1 MPRVYG
7 AYARNVVQ
15 LGKESSP
22 GTPVAATTIW
32 RGAAASSEDWESYR
46 LMEEQVGQLYPASDA
61 IYELMSGAKVSFPET
76 DLTLEQLAIVLDA
89 GVQAATPTG
98 AGPYQRVYND
108 VPGTVNTPSYW
119 TIQTGNVDVSD
130 DTQQTVQCVVE
141 NFSLSAEANSAWR
154 ISSSWIGKSSGAA
167 ALTGGLS
174 LPAVTVATLPMTKL
188 YIDAA
193 GGTAGSTQY
202 SGVLMGARIQRSTGF
217 KPVLIGDG
225 SNAFSVYKQV
235 PPEATFAITIELEKD
250 GTSLASQE
258 RAIWRSR
265 VIRQLGLELKSA
277 GTPNCFITWAGRY
290 SRVGSYENREG
301 NTVLT
306 LEGRMVNLPAKS
318 LFMKFVHDSSIA
330 TL

>member
-1 MPRVYG
+1 
-7 AYARNVVQ
+7 
-15 LGKESSP
+15 
-22 GTPVAATTIW
+22 
-32 RGAAASSEDWESYR
+32 
-46 LMEEQVGQLYPASDA
+46 VGQLYPTSDVV
-61 IYELMSGAKVSFPET
+61 YELMSGAKVSFPET
-76 DLTLEQLAIVLDA
+76 DMTLEQMAIVLDA
-89 GVQAATPTG
+89 GIQAATPTG
-98 AGPYQRVYND
+98 VGPYQRVYND

-141 NFSLSAEANSAWR
+141 SFSMSAEANSAWR
-154 ISSSWIGKSSGAA
+154 IASNWIGKSSGAA

-174 LPAVTVATLPMTKL
+174 LPSVTVATLPMTKL

-225 SNAFSVYKQV
+225 STAFSVYKQI
-235 PPEATFAITIELEKD
+235 PPEATFAITIELEKNV
-250 GTSLASQE
+250 TSLAAQE
-258 RAIWRSR
+258 RAISRSR
-265 VIRQLGLELKSA
+265 VIRQFGLELKST
-277 GTPNCFITWAGRY
+277 GTTSCFITWAGRY

-318 LFMKFVHDSSIA
+318 LFMKFVHTSGIA